1 MRRLFLASALGVT
14 LAAAGISQG
23 TASAAGPAEVIV
35 LSTLHQLHA
44 QTDGYSFADLSDVI
58 EQLHPDILAVE
69 LTAVDLKS
77 RREQSTKQEYQR
89 AVFPLLDKHNYE
101 VVPLEPPQPLYDEL
115 VSLFRKAQKDLSEQ
129 NPTGV
134 DSFNLYMDSLFEML
148 GERWVSPGAVN
159 SRATDIL
166 FESKHRFQSALFG
179 PEEAQAWQGWNQ
191 HFLQQIL
198 QTADAHPDE
207 RILVLVGVEHAYW
220 LRSRLADSEVI
231 LLETQRL
238 LADRNK
244 GARSEA
250 C

>member
-1 MRRLFLASALGVT
+1 MRRLSLACALGVT
-14 LAAAGISQG
+14 LAIAGISQG
-23 TASAAGPAEVIV
+23 IASAAGPAEVIV

-44 QTDGYSFADLSDVI
+44 QTNGYSFADLSEVI
-58 EQLHPDILAVE
+58 EQLHPDIIAVE
-69 LTAVDLKS
+69 LTAADLES

-89 AVFPLLDKHNYE
+89 VVFPLLDKHNYE

-129 NPTGV
+129 NPVGAET
-134 DSFNLYMDSLFEML
+134 FNLYMDSLFEML

-198 QTADAHPDE
+198 QTADANPDK
-207 RILVLVGVEHAYW
+207 RILVLVGAEHSYW
-220 LRSRLADSEVI
+220 LRAHLANSEVI
-231 LLETQRL
+231 LLDTQPM
-238 LADRNK
+238 LADRKK
-244 GARSEA
+244 GARSDF
-250 C
+250 